1 MRIGNAF
8 ARLLDP
14 DKLLFEDQG
23 SLDLLPE
30 ELWHSDCTSAAF
42 GIPSWP
48 QNAPPAVEQTG
59 NGQAAGSFADAA
71 TSARSG
77 TDEQVR
83 SLNMTILTLW
93 FVPHTS

>member
-14 DKLLFEDQG
+14 GKPLFEDQG

-42 GIPSWP
+42 GIPGWP
-48 QNAPPAVEQTG
+48 QNAPPAAEQTG
-59 NGQAAGSFADAA
+59 NVQAAGSVAAAA
-71 TSARSG
+71 TSARFG
-77 TDEQVR
+77 ADEQVR
-83 SLNMTILTLW
+83 SLHMKMPTLW
-93 FVPHTS
+93 LFAHTL